1 MIYRSS
7 RARSHRTGARAWTE
21 LYPAGK
27 SLAMV
32 SIGGHRSA
40 VDDSDRTGLLMI
52 VDPIETLAQMGQPQ
66 IRHTGDGKCAAL
78 WHAGPVVIPQ
88 RERRT
93 P

>member
-1 MIYRSS
+1 MIYRPS
-7 RARSHRTGARAWTE
+7 RDRSHRTSARAWADIC
-21 LYPAGK
+21 PAGT

-78 WHAGPVVIPQ
+78 WHASPVVIPQ
-88 RERRT
+88 GERRT

>member
-27 SLAMV
+27 SLAMI

-78 WHAGPVVIPQ
+78 WHASPVVIPQ
-88 RERRT
+88 GERRT